1 MILTFNPRRRS
12 WTRGILAFLAL
23 VIVIVSTNIAV
34 EAKQNQ
40 SKKITG
46 KDQKV
51 SYDKEIRPIFQSRCL
66 GCHQPAKAGGR
77 YVMTSFELMLKG
89 GESNDR
95 AIVPHRPEESHL
107 LELITPEKGK
117 ALMPRDGAA
126 LSSNEIELIAR
137 WIAQGALDDSPPQ
150 LASRYDAA
158 HPPEYTR
165 LPVIPAL
172 VFSPDG
178 SLLAVAGFHEV
189 LLWKADGSELLGRL
203 VGLSERIE
211 SLAFSP
217 DGTRLAVTGGTP
229 ARMGE
234 VQVWDIAKRKLTLSV
249 PVTFDT
255 VYGASWSPDGTKI
268 AFGCA
273 DNSVRAIDAKT
284 GNQVLFMGSHND
296 WVLDTV
302 FSADGSHLMS
312 VGRDMAVKLIEV
324 PTQRFIDNITS
335 ITPGAL
341 KGGLATVARHP
352 KRDEIVIG
360 GSDGEPK
367 LYRVFRQTVRVIGDD
382 SNMIREF
389 PPMPGRIYSVAI
401 SDDGKRIAAGSSLDG
416 AGEVNVYSYE
426 FDTTLPPKIKAIQEK
441 VVTTRSPAEVAELD
455 KYHREGAK
463 QIANVKVP
471 LGAVYAVAFRPGGK
485 TLAAA
490 GSDGKVR
497 LINPENGSLIKE
509 FAPVTVTPRAA
520 TQTAETTAITPQR
533 DDPIESETLPSGASL
548 TSLEIEPREILLN
561 GRFTYN
567 QILVTGKLTSGESI
581 DVTRMVEHTLSTDLA
596 DVSRSGLVRPRRD
609 GKATLVVKL
618 AGQSTSVPVTVS
630 GFSTP
635 IHVDFI
641 RDVAPVLSRLGCNQ
655 GTCHGSAQGKNG
667 FKLSLRGYD
676 PLFDVRALTDDHA
689 ARHINLASPGD
700 SMMLTKPTGAV
711 PHVGGALIKV
721 GEPYYEILKAWISDG
736 AKLDLTA
743 QRVTKLQVFPADPV
757 IQRTG
762 TKLQLRVVATYA
774 NGQVRDV
781 TREAFL
787 ESANAEVVVAGRSG
801 LMTTIRRG
809 EAPILARFEGSYAST
824 TITVMGDRS
833 GFVWT
838 DPPVFSKI
846 DELVTAKWKR
856 VKILPSGLC
865 SDSDFIRR
873 VYLDL
878 TGVSPSADDV
888 RKFLTDNRDIR
899 VKRDE
904 LVDRLIGSPDYI
916 EYWTNKW
923 ADLLQ
928 VNRKFLGVEGSL
940 ALRNWIREQLSVN
953 TPYDKFVSSI
963 LTASGSNHQN
973 PAAAYFKILR
983 DPAAAMENT
992 TQLFL
997 AVRFNCNKCHDHPFE
1012 RWTQDQYYQTAAFFA
1027 QVSLTG
1033 DPASKGQTV
1042 GGTDVEAPKP
1052 LYEVVADAS
1061 KNEVVHDRTK
1071 KVTAPKFP
1079 FSCDYARPS
1088 SGMARRVDLSAW
1100 LTSKDNPYFAK
1111 SYVNRLWGY
1120 LFGVGIIEPLDDIRA
1135 GNPATNP
1142 ELLDYL
1148 TKEFIRSNF
1157 DVRNIMRLICKSRT
1171 YQLSVETNKWNN
1183 DDKVNYAHAVAR
1195 RLPAEVLLDAVYR
1208 VTGSISRFPGI
1219 APGTRAA
1226 ALPDSGVE
1234 LPSGFLTTF
1243 GRPARE
1249 SACECERSSGL
1260 QLGPVMALV
1269 SGPTL
1274 GDAIADP
1281 SNDLNKLAASQPDDG
1296 KLINELFL
1304 RILSRPATPGELETC
1319 RKDMQIVEDDHRRLA
1334 EELGKHEVEFAINRP
1349 ALERQRQSAIAV
1361 AQAALAAY
1369 EKAQAPKLALAQQE
1383 KNKVTAAL
1391 EADLKAYESTTFVK
1405 RMADWEKEK
1414 SASILNRWLVLQPT
1428 TMSATN
1434 GSTLTKQLDG
1444 SILVSGPKRNG
1455 VITITAET
1463 ELAGATGLRL
1473 EVLTDDSL
1481 PQKGPGRAS
1490 DGNFVL
1496 NEIELIATP
1505 KTDPKQAKPVKLTN
1519 ALADFSQDNLDVSK
1533 AIDGSADDPGNG
1545 WAVAPVTGVV
1555 HWAVF
1560 ETTEPVGS
1568 PGGTILTFK
1577 LHHKFAEVWTLGRFR
1592 LSLTRGAKP
1601 VGLGLPEDFRAILAT
1616 SPEVRTNAQ
1625 KSLLTTYLRAIDSEL
1640 RKKTADIAASKVPL
1654 PVDPALKTLRDQL
1667 ELASRSVQLDPA
1679 LIRLRRDL
1687 EMSVQQAAMRR
1698 LTATQD
1704 IAWALI
1710 NSPAFLFNH

>member
-1 MILTFNPRRRS
+1 MMSTFKARRCP
-12 WTRGILAFLAL
+12 WIGHILALLAFAL
-23 VIVIVSTNIAV
+23 VVTGTSVAV
-34 EAKQNQ
+34 EAEQNDG
-40 SKKITG
+40 KKTTS

-51 SYDKEIRPIFQSRCL
+51 SYDKEIRSIFQARCM
-66 GCHQPAKAGGR
+66 GCHQPSKAGGR
-77 YVMTSFELMLKG
+77 YVMTSFELLLKG
-89 GESNDR
+89 GESGDR
-95 AIVPHRPEESHL
+95 AIVPNQPAESHL
-107 LELITPEKGK
+107 LEMITPEKGK
-117 ALMPRDGAA
+117 ALMPQDKPP
-126 LSSNEIELIAR
+126 LSSDEIERIAR
-137 WIAQGALDDSPPQ
+137 WIAQARTTIHRLSQ
-150 LASRYDAA
+150 SCAYDAA

-178 SLLAVAGFHEV
+178 SVLAIAGFHEV

-217 DGTRLAVTGGTP
+217 DGKRLAVTGGLP
-229 ARMGE
+229 AQMGE
-234 VQVWDIAKRKLTLSV
+234 VQVWDIAKRALTLSV

-284 GNQVLFMGSHND
+284 GNQVLYMGSHND

-312 VGRDMAVKLIEV
+312 VGRDMAAKLIEV
-324 PTQRFIDNITS
+324 SSQRFIDNITS

-341 KGGLATVARHP
+341 KGGLAAIVRHP
-352 KRDEIVIG
+352 KRDEIIIG
-360 GSDGEPK
+360 GSDGGPK

-389 PPMPGRIYSVAI
+389 PPLPGRIYSVAV

-416 AGEVNVYSYE
+416 SGEVHIYSYE

-441 VVTTRSPAEVAELD
+441 VVTTRTPAEAADLD
-455 KYHREGAK
+455 KYHKEGVK
-463 QIANVKVP
+463 QIANVKIP
-471 LGAVYAVAFRPGGK
+471 QGAVYAVAFRPGGK
-485 TLAAA
+485 ALAVG

-497 LINPENGSLIKE
+497 LINPVDGSLIKE
-509 FAPVTVTPRAA
+509 FAPVSITPRSAVQTAA
-520 TQTAETTAITPQR
+520 TAAVAPKQ
-533 DDPIESETLPSGASL
+533 DDPVESEALPDGASL
-548 TSLEIEPREILLN
+548 ASLEIEPKEIVLN
-561 GRFTYN
+561 GRFAYN
-567 QILVTGKLTSGESI
+567 QILVTGKLNSGESV
-581 DVTRMVEHTLSTDLA
+581 DVTRMVNYVVPADFI
-596 DVSRSGLVRPRRD
+596 DVSRAGLVRSKKD
-609 GKATLVVKL
+609 GKATLVAKL
-618 AGQSTSVPVTVS
+618 AGQSVSVPVTVS
-630 GFSTP
+630 GFSAP
-635 IHVDFI
+635 MHVDFI

-676 PLFDVRALTDDHA
+676 PLFDIRALTDDHA
-689 ARHINLASPGD
+689 ARHINLASPGN

-711 PHVGGALIKV
+711 PHVGGALMQV

-736 AKLDLTA
+736 AELNLSS
-743 QRVTKLQVFPADPV
+743 QRVTKLQVYPIDPV
-757 IQRTG
+757 VQRIG
-762 TKLQLRVVATYA
+762 TKVQLRVMATYS
-774 NGQVRDV
+774 NGEVRDV

-787 ESANAEVVVAGRSG
+787 ESANGEVVVAGRAG
-801 LMTTIRRG
+801 LMAAIRRG
-809 EAPILARFEGSYAST
+809 EAPILARFEGNYAST
-824 TITVMGDRS
+824 TLTVMGDRS
-833 GFVWT
+833 GFAWT
-838 DPPVFSKI
+838 DSPTFSKI
-846 DELVTAKWKR
+846 DELVVAKWKR
-856 VKILPSGLC
+856 VKILPSRLC

-878 TGVSPSADDV
+878 TGLPPSADDV
-888 RKFLTDNRDIR
+888 RKFLSDKRDIR
-899 VKRDE
+899 IKRDE
-904 LVDRLIGSPDYI
+904 LIEHLIGSPDYI

-940 ALRNWIREQLSVN
+940 ALRNWIREQVNVN

-963 LTASGSNHQN
+963 LTASGSNYQN

-983 DPAAAMENT
+983 DPAAVMENT

-1027 QVSLTG
+1027 QVNLAG
-1033 DPASKGQTV
+1033 DPSSKGRTV

-1052 LYEVVADAS
+1052 LYEVVSDAGKS
-1061 KNEVVHDRTK
+1061 EVVHDRTK
-1071 KVTAPKFP
+1071 KITAPKFP
-1079 FSCDYARPS
+1079 FSCDYAKPAP
-1088 SGMARRVDLSAW
+1088 GMARRVDLSAW

-1120 LFGVGIIEPLDDIRA
+1120 LFGIGIIEPLDDIRA

-1157 DVRNIMRLICKSRT
+1157 DVRNMMRLICKSRT
-1171 YQLSVETNKWNN
+1171 YQLSVETNKWNQ
-1183 DDKVNYAHAVAR
+1183 DDKVNYSHAVAR

-1208 VTGSISRFPGI
+1208 VTGSMSKFPGI

-1274 GDAIADP
+1274 GDAIAD
-1281 SNDLNKLAASQPDDG
+1281 SNNELSKLAATQADDV

-1304 RILSRPATPGELETC
+1304 RILSRAATPSELETC
-1319 RKDMQIVEDDHRRLA
+1319 RKDMQTIEDDHRKLA
-1334 EELGKHEVEFAINRP
+1334 EELGKREVEFAIKRP
-1349 ALERQRQSAIAV
+1349 LLERQRQAAIVA

-1369 EKAQAPKLALAQQE
+1369 EKAQAPKLALAEQQ
-1383 KNKVTAAL
+1383 KNEATAKL
-1391 EADLKAYESTTFVK
+1391 EADLKAYESTVVVK

-1414 SASILNRWLVLQPT
+1414 SASILNRWLIVQPT
-1428 TMSATN
+1428 AMSTTN
-1434 GSTLTKQLDG
+1434 GSTLTKQSDG

-1463 ELAGATGLRL
+1463 ELTGVTGLRL

-1496 NEIELIATP
+1496 NEIEFIAAP
-1505 KTDPKQAKPVKLTN
+1505 KADLKQAKPVKLAN

-1533 AIDGSADDPGNG
+1533 AIDGSSDDPGNG
-1545 WAVAPVTGVV
+1545 WAVAPVTGVT

-1560 ETTEPVGS
+1560 ETTEPVGT
-1568 PGGTILTFK
+1568 PGSSTILTFK

-1592 LSLTRGAKP
+1592 LSLTRGVKP
-1601 VGLGLPEDFRAILAT
+1601 IGLSLPEDFRAILAT
-1616 SPEVRTNAQ
+1616 APEVRSDVQ
-1625 KSLLTTYLRAIDSEL
+1625 KSLLTNYLRN
-1640 RKKTADIAASKVPL
+1640 
-1654 PVDPALKTLRDQL
+1654 
-1667 ELASRSVQLDPA
+1667 RS
-1679 LIRLRRDL
+1679 
-1687 EMSVQQAAMRR
+1687 
-1698 LTATQD
+1698 
-1704 IAWALI
+1704 
-1710 NSPAFLFNH
+1710 